1 MIMDNEKIKHWAEI
15 VLVTLSLKGRLT
27 VSELQE
33 MSGLGLQSVCA
44 VVGWLTWKNR
54 VTFNDNGQLTLNG
67 YHERH
72 Y

>member
-44 VVGWLTWKNR
+44 AVG
-54 VTFNDNGQLTLNG
+54 
-67 YHERH
+67 
-72 Y
+72 